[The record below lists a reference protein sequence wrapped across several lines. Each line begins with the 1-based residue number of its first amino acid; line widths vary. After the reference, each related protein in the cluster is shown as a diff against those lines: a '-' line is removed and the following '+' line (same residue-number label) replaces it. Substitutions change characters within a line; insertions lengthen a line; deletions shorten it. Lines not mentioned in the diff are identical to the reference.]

1 MGPRASKG
9 TNNEAL
15 YMFLAEKKSTSNNV
29 SLHNISFY
37 NCFYMISLRSAAAL
51 ASNKLCSYGMCLKT
65 ENLIILRHLLGVSH
79 ILPIKRTYSYSL
91 KIKWKTSIWK
101 LENNKYHIPASLYW
115 LFALLMSYFC
125 FFTSCKSYLWISFF
139 LMEINPQISWCN
151 FENKNIS

>member
-101 LENNKYHIPASLYW
+101 LENNKYHSCIPLLAFCSTYE
-115 LFALLMSYFC
+115 LFL
-125 FFTSCKSYLWISFF
+125 FFYLVQIIFVNFIF